1 MQSAPGIL
9 NSSKTSMIRQ
19 KPTRL
24 PYSCQAQFGTSVIGA
39 PPAEGV
45 RTVRVMACVGSH
57 SSTATITQTAIR
69 APSGSLSGE
78 RSVIGEYAKRSVGS
92 VSPFG
97 DVCCAAFFGCLLTIQ
112 LCLSLLNDTRRMTGC
127 TTPLQRL
134 GETS

>member
-1 MQSAPGIL
+1 MAITPGIL
-9 NSSKTSMIRQ
+9 NSSNTLTKRQ

-24 PYSCQAQFGTSVIGA
+24 PYSCQAQFGTSGIGE
-39 PPAEGV
+39 PPAGGV
-45 RTVRVMACVGSH
+45 RTVRGIACVGSH
-57 SSTATITQTAIR
+57 SSTATITQTALR

-92 VSPFG
+92 VSLFG

-127 TTPLQRL
+127 TTP
-134 GETS
+134 